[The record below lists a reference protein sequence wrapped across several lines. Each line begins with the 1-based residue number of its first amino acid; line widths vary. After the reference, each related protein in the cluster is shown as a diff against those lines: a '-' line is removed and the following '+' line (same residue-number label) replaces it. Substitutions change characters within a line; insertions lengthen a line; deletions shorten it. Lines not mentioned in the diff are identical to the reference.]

1 MNDEIIIPPNT
12 ILMSKT
18 DLNGIILEVNE
29 AMIQFSEFTREE
41 FLGKTHSIV
50 RHPHTPTGLF
60 QDMWTTIKFNE
71 PWNGI

>member
-41 FLGKTHSIV
+41 AEILDLSLILHAEHGGGNNSTFKK
-50 RHPHTPTGLF
+50 
-60 QDMWTTIKFNE
+60 QN
-71 PWNGI
+71 